1 MQFPTF
7 SCFALK
13 GIFWSHKSIAKF
25 FQPSDLYSGLAVL
38 LLSKS
43 LSAKASNISSG
54 LHKDCTQPRN
64 KNESLIESLPNF
76 APLMNFFILH
86 STSTVQNIFF
96 LVHLFSNW
104 FSRSNYLIKSFILL
118 LKWLLWMAIRKILL
132 QYNFDRKYIW
142 RTVKYL
148 F

>member
-7 SCFALK
+7 SFK
-13 GIFWSHKSIAKF
+13 GIFWSHESIAKF

-54 LHKDCTQPRN
+54 LHKDCTQSRN
-64 KNESLIESLPNF
+64 KNESLIQPLPNF

-96 LVHLFSNW
+96 SHIC
-104 FSRSNYLIKSFILL
+104 FSRSNYLIK
-118 LKWLLWMAIRKILL
+118 
-132 QYNFDRKYIW
+132 
-142 RTVKYL
+142 
-148 F
+148 